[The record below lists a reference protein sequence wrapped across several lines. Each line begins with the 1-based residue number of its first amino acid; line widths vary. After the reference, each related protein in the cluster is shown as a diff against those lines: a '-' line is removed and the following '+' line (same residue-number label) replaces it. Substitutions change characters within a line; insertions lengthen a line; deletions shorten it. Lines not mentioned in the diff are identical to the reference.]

1 MAIPTRTLQAAGRWL
16 HLLRGG
22 SHSQAKSLLW
32 NNAQYQDL
40 SRDQYDRGLALLNNM
55 GLYFPGEGLRNDL
68 SWASG
73 EQLKM
78 LFAADVIAE
87 DLPPWL
93 EDGVVEGAIVDPPT
107 EAMDM
112 VSALDLDE
120 HWAPEIIRRAHGKVD
135 LQMRAAVG
143 AAGEE
148 ALTALL
154 LQSGVNAVEQ
164 ISAYDDG
171 AGFDLCVNVNDA
183 EYHLEV
189 KSTSKMRSL
198 RIFLSRNEY
207 EVSTRDPSWRLVTVG
222 LDDKMQIAA
231 LATIDQATVR
241 RNVPSDMPPVGRWAS
256 SQLLLSNSHLT
267 RGLHLGHIEVQGNSS
282 DVWWA

>member
-1 MAIPTRTLQAAGRWL
+1 MTTPTRTLQAAGRWL

-40 SRDQYDRGLALLNNM
+40 SRDQYDRGFALLNRM
-55 GLYFPGEGLRNDL
+55 GIYLPGEGLRHDL
-68 SWASG
+68 IWASG
-73 EQLKM
+73 EQLIAF
-78 LFAADVIAE
+78 FAADVIAE
-87 DLPPWL
+87 NLPIWL
-93 EDGVVEGAIVDPPT
+93 EDSVVEGAIADPPT

-112 VSALDLDE
+112 VSALELNED
-120 HWAPEIIRRAHGKVD
+120 WAPEIIRRAYGKVD
-135 LQMRAAVG
+135 LEMRAAVG
-143 AAGEE
+143 AAGEA
-148 ALTALL
+148 ALTELL
-154 LQSGVNAVEQ
+154 LQSGANAVEQ
-164 ISAYDDG
+164 ISAFDDG
-171 AGFDLCVNVNDA
+171 AGFDLCVYVDNA

-198 RIFLSRNEY
+198 KIFLSRNEY

-222 LDDKMQIAA
+222 LDDKMQVAA

-241 RNVPSDMPPVGRWAS
+241 SHVPLDAPPVGRWAS

-267 RGLHLGHIEVQGNSS
+267 RGLHLGHIDIQGTSS